1 MLATCAALLVQ
12 PAIAAPKWDTNGD
25 GKMTKDEFAKMAATR
40 LVERTDADKDGKV
53 SLEEWKSRPKSM
65 KAEAEGRGDPAK
77 RFAAVDKNSDGFVE
91 AADLTSMLE
100 QRFDRMDTNKDGVL
114 TTEERK
120 SFREARDK

>member
-1 MLATCAALLVQ
+1 
-12 PAIAAPKWDTNGD
+12 
-25 GKMTKDEFAKMAATR
+25 
-40 LVERTDADKDGKV
+40 
-53 SLEEWKSRPKSM
+53 M

-100 QRFDRMDTNKDGVL
+100 QRFERMDTNKDGVL